1 MEGDCKVREK
11 LVAHATWV
19 GLEGVLLCESP
30 GGRLFRRLLRSVLD
44 SEYAGVRS
52 NLAIL
57 DDECV
62 GRRLNLAILDD
73 KCVGRRL
80 NLVVPSM
87 LVLLGDRGQTRMSMG
102 CRLWWRF
109 HCLLES
115 ILEAKLLLQ
124 REDEFAFYHRVE
136 ELV

>member
-1 MEGDCKVREK
+1 VEGDCGVREE

-19 GLEGVLLCESP
+19 GLEGVMLCESP
-30 GGRLFRRLLRSVLD
+30 GGRLFRHFLRPILD

-52 NLAIL
+52 NLAIA

-62 GRRLNLAILDD
+62 GRRLNLAI
-73 KCVGRRL
+73 
-80 NLVVPSM
+80 PSM
-87 LVLLGDRGQTRMSMG
+87 LMLLDDGGQTRMSMG

-124 REDEFAFYHRVE
+124 REDEFAVYHRVE